1 MLNYLLNLKIIKMRK
16 LMFAIALLSLSLGV
30 SANSADLLE
39 RTNLSEYHYVSEAE
53 APTSWSVR
61 FDCGGGRFVTECCF
75 ASYIEAAVYAHFA
88 RPCEE
93 EVEAPE

>member
-1 MLNYLLNLKIIKMRK
+1 MKK
-16 LMFAIALLSLSLGV
+16 LMFALAFACLSLGV
-30 SANSADLLE
+30 SANSVDLLE
-39 RTNLSEYHYVSEAE
+39 KINLAESHLVSESE

-75 ASYIEAAVYAHFA
+75 DSYIEAVVYAHFA